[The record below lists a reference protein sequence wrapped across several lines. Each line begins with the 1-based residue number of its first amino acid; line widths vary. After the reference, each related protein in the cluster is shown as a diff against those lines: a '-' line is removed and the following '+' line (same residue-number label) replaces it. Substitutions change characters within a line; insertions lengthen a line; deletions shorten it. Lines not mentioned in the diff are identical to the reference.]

1 MRHVCCWIGHLLCFK
16 PAGVWLFRM
25 HAGRCFTCL
34 LLDWPPPGFAWFLNG
49 IEAACQVMSGS
60 CVGLSSS
67 FFRASPSTTWFCMFL
82 EFLERF
88 LEAACQAMS
97 FFNKQNFDAAC
108 QVMSGSCVG
117 LSSSFFRASESNVR
131 QFFDG
136 WFWLVGLESCWGFP
150 VSDAC

>member
-1 MRHVCCWIGHLLCFK
+1 MSVVGLATSCASNLLGFGCFGCM
-16 PAGVWLFRM
+16 PDGASP
-25 HAGRCFTCL
+25 L
-34 LLDWPPPGFAWFLNG
+34 LLDWPPHGFAWFLNG

-67 FFRASPSTTWFCMFL
+67 FFRASPSTTWFCVFL

-108 QVMSGSCVG
+108 QVMS
-117 LSSSFFRASESNVR
+117 F
-131 QFFDG
+131 
-136 WFWLVGLESCWGFP
+136 
-150 VSDAC
+150 